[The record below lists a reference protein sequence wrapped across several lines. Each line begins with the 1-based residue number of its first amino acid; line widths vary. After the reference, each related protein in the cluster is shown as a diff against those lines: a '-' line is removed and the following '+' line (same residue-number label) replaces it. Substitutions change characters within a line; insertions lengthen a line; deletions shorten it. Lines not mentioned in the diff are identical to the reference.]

1 MEGKVQMDPADKL
14 NKQLELFES
23 LSREAKII
31 LCIILNAPS
40 EVYETFL
47 SRQTEKVLSLRKL
60 KHTIHK
66 AEIEENGQIIRLGWS
81 YNLIR
86 NCLNELREFTRNYIS
101 L

>member
-47 SRQTEKVLSLRKL
+47 SRQTEKVLSIRKL
-60 KHTIHK
+60 KHVIHK
-66 AEIEENGQIIRLGWS
+66 AGFGWS
-81 YNLIR
+81 YKLIR
-86 NCLNELREFTRNYIS
+86 NCLNELRQFTRNYIS